1 MSKIVDSIIGHA
13 VGDAMGVPIEFTKRE
28 KLQDKKVT
36 KMLGYGTYDVC
47 KGSWSDDT
55 SMEIALIDSLI
66 NKNGFD
72 YKDIMN
78 NFLCWMTQDK
88 YTANGEVFDVGI
100 TCMNAI
106 LNYRSGIEPLKCGL
120 NGEKNNGNGSLMR
133 ILPVA
138 LYSYYKKLSENDII
152 TLTNN
157 VSSLTHSHEI
167 SKLGCYIYV
176 RYVMFLLDGL
186 SKEEAYKKIQ
196 ELNYNSYDEYA
207 ISKYNRILDNNI
219 KEFEINDISSKGYI
233 VDSLESSL
241 WALLNNNNYENTII
255 EAINLGNDTD
265 TIGAITGS
273 MAGILYGMS
282 SIPKDWL
289 DDLLRKDYLID
300 ISKKFEGMILSKK

>member
-196 ELNYNSYDEYA
+196 ELNYDSYDEYA